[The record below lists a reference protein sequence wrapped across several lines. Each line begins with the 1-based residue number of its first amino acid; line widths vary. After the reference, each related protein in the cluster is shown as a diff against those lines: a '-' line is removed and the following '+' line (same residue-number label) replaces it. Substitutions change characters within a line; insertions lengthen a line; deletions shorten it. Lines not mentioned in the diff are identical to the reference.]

1 MPKAHTK
8 GAVPGR
14 IKRQKKCTSTGAK
27 EKKNMPRTNVT
38 TLLPTI
44 CLAAALSC
52 VTIAACGRASLSG
65 TYLPKGGGMGNGLVM
80 QKLEFG
86 SGNSVTLTMMEQR
99 VRVTYTIDG
108 KQLLLNAN
116 GQQMVFDIGSDGCLD
131 GGNLFGKFCK
141 G

>member
-1 MPKAHTK
+1 M
-8 GAVPGR
+8 G
-14 IKRQKKCTSTGAK
+14 
-27 EKKNMPRTNVT
+27 RTNPSRR
-38 TLLPTI
+38 LPI
-44 CLAAALSC
+44 VCVAAALTC
-52 VTIAACGRASLSG
+52 LALAGCGRSSLSG

-80 QKLEFG
+80 QKLEFS
-86 SGNSVTLTMMEQR
+86 SGNNVTLTMMEQR